1 MDHLNPNL
9 FGGGKR
15 RKVNRTTAD
24 ELLKPLLA
32 GDRAALSKAIT
43 LIESTARADQEEGAK
58 LIQAC
63 LPHSGNSI
71 RMGITGLPGAG
82 KSSFI
87 EVFGLHLI
95 QEGAK
100 VAVLAVDPS
109 STVSHGSILG
119 DKTRMEELSVHEQAF
134 IRPSPTGNTLGG
146 VNRRTRESIILCEA
160 AGYSHIV
167 VETVGVGQSE
177 TAVHSL
183 TDIFLLVL
191 LTGGGDELQGIKRGV
206 MELADLILINKADGD
221 NLAKAKRTRSELA
234 KAIHFLPPHP
244 ANWKT
249 EVLPVSAL
257 ERMGIDEIWQLVQ
270 NYQEH
275 CLKNGFWDKKRKQ
288 QALFWFKSTLQ
299 GGILQHIDSDD
310 KLQQE
315 LGKLEQAISAGE
327 IDPFFA
333 AEQFLAKLFGT

>member
-9 FGGGKR
+9 FGGKR
-15 RKVNRTTAD
+15 RKVNRAKAD
-24 ELLKPLLA
+24 DLLQPLLD

-43 LIESTARADQEEGAK
+43 LIESTAKADQAEGNK

-63 LPHSGNSI
+63 LPHAGNSI
-71 RMGITGLPGAG
+71 RIGITGLPGAG

-95 QEGAK
+95 EEGAK

-109 STVSHGSILG
+109 STLSQGSILG
-119 DKTRMEELSVHEQAF
+119 DKTRMEELSVHEKAF

-160 AGYSHIV
+160 AGYSHII

-183 TDIFLLVL
+183 TDLFILVL
-191 LTGGGDELQGIKRGV
+191 LTGGGDDLQGIKCGV

-221 NLAKAKRTRSELA
+221 NLDRAKRTRSELA

-249 EVLPVSAL
+249 EVMPVSAL
-257 ERMGIDEIWQLVQ
+257 EQMGIDSV
-270 NYQEH
+270 
-275 CLKNGFWDKKRKQ
+275 WDKVQEYQQHCKENGYWQQKRNQ
-288 QALFWFKSTLQ
+288 QALFWFKSTL
-299 GGILQHIDSDD
+299 
-310 KLQQE
+310 
-315 LGKLEQAISAGE
+315 SAGVLQRIENDEELQAQLSSLEARIKASE

-333 AEQFLAKLFGT
+333 AEQFLDQLFKA